1 MSAEVMS
8 GGGGS
13 PKLQD
18 KIITPSTSSQ
28 IVTPDSNYD
37 GLSKVIVNAMPTGV
51 LNNPTINSNGLI
63 TANVGTSGYLSSG
76 TNKTLQLSTQGSKT
90 ITPGRYNQ
98 TAVDSGKYTTGA
110 IRVSGDSNLTA
121 SNIKSGIDIFGVT
134 GTLSSTPIEV
144 RKIQPSQGTT
154 TYTFIPTKFSFYD
167 RTIYPY
173 QIVMIRGD
181 YDYKCGFT
189 LFQSYRTNPN
199 WGGKLY
205 GTYIDWSSNMVTS
218 VYSYVTVT
226 WNYGSTGKFD
236 ITLENDS
243 DIYFSGDPYYL
254 YVVCEKIPT

>member
-110 IRVSGDSNLTA
+110 IRVSGDSNLIA
-121 SNIKSGIDIFGVT
+121 SNIKSGVNIFGVT
-134 GTLSSTPIEV
+134 GT
-144 RKIQPSQGTT
+144 
-154 TYTFIPTKFSFYD
+154 
-167 RTIYPY
+167 
-173 QIVMIRGD
+173 
-181 YDYKCGFT
+181 YK
-189 LFQSYRTNPN
+189 
-199 WGGKLY
+199 GK
-205 GTYIDWSSNMVTS
+205 
-218 VYSYVTVT
+218 SYVLYENSYNISKDTVIKDFSNEYCDIFMPNLPKNAKIIGT
-226 WNYGSTGKFD
+226 C
-236 ITLENDS
+236 ITLALYSDS
-243 DIYFSGDPYYL
+243 DNTFCSVGITDIETGSVIFNSDTKVEIEGTIKSYAGYLRINGPFGDLSWDGNVNKIEIFNNNEYVN
-254 YVVCEKIPT
+254 VVCLI

>member
-13 PKLQD
+13 SKLQD

-144 RKIQPSQGTT
+144 RKI
-154 TYTFIPTKFSFYD
+154 
-167 RTIYPY
+167 
-173 QIVMIRGD
+173 
-181 YDYKCGFT
+181 
-189 LFQSYRTNPN
+189 
-199 WGGKLY
+199 
-205 GTYIDWSSNMVTS
+205 
-218 VYSYVTVT
+218 
-226 WNYGSTGKFD
+226 
-236 ITLENDS
+236 
-243 DIYFSGDPYYL
+243 
-254 YVVCEKIPT
+254 